1 MTGREEA
8 SARPGRAHLGGRVV
22 DVPDQVMQAVAA
34 AAVRTVR
41 VPPTVGVATWPSPH
55 TGVEPASAVRVGSGV
70 AAKTESGSTADLTA
84 SRRSVFGP

>member
-1 MTGREEA
+1 MPVPAAPTSEA
-8 SARPGRAHLGGRVV
+8 GWWTSRTR
-22 DVPDQVMQAVAA
+22 VMQVVAA